1 MNEEK
6 LIEIVTLANGQTLES
21 GQIGNTTAGLVL
33 HVENGDLLALEGQLT
48 KQNLTEV
55 SISNADGAVYGKYYN
70 MQLASLYKNMDT
82 GTVVAELKFEDR
94 TEVRLSALEEGYSM
108 HDDALAEIGVVVSGI
123 VEGGA
128 M

>member
-21 GQIGNTTAGLVL
+21 GQIGNTTTGLVL

-82 GTVVAELKFEDR
+82 GAVVAELKMEDK
-94 TEVRLSALEEGYSM
+94 TEVRLKALEEGYNL